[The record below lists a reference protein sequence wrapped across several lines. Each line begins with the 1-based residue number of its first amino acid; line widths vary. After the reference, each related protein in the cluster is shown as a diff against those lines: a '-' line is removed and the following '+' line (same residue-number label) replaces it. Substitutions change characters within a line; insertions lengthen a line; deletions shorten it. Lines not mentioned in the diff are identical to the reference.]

1 MVQNSRLISLSNK
14 PLKYIFEFR
23 SISIRNRIDKVTI
36 DYSFELVFLVVSRDR
51 QRLEVSEAA
60 VQSLVQKKRF
70 TNNHDERL

>member
-60 VQSLVQKKRF
+60 VQSLVQKKAFYKQSR
-70 TNNHDERL
+70 